1 MSRYRGRHRKPSH
14 TGRNLAVIATTGA
27 FALPITGVA
36 LAEPAQADILDE
48 IAQCESGGNPR
59 AQNPTSSASGTWQF
73 IRSTWLGIGG
83 GQFAP
88 TAAQATPAQ
97 QRQMAERLYAQQ
109 GTTPWNASRSC
120 WAGKSGATPR
130 ITGGTAPRQ
139 SEAPKVKPRSKAQG
153 ATTAG
158 GLTGVRA
165 ADGTG
170 AYICGPATYY
180 LAKCDPGDDGQ
191 VMQYPPFTSRAA
203 KSAPVGKAAHVKRHW
218 PNAPADL
225 HRRDANGHGNYL
237 CDTDR
242 LGYQACDT
250 ATLGQVVA
258 YPAFDRH

>member
-14 TGRNLAVIATTGA
+14 TGRNAALISASGA
-27 FALPITGVA
+27 FVIPLVAPGVA
-36 LAEPAQADILDE
+36 EAGPPGGWGPI
-48 IAQCESGGNPR
+48 ISCESGGRASATNP
-59 AQNPTSSASGTWQF
+59 SSTASGLFQF
-73 IRSTWLGIGG
+73 LDSTWRSVGG
-83 GQFAP
+83 SGRAKDASVAEQYA
-88 TAAQATPAQ
+88 
-97 QRQMAERLYAQQ
+97 RAERLYAQQ

-120 WAGKSGATPR
+120 WAGKTGATPR

-139 SEAPKVKPRSKAQG
+139 SEAPKMKPRSKAQR

-158 GLTGVRA
+158 GPTGIRA

-170 AYICGPATYY
+170 AYICGPSTYY

-218 PNAPADL
+218 PGAPADL

-242 LGYQACDT
+242 LGYAACDT
-250 ATLGQVVA
+250 ATLGQMVA